1 MGRTA
6 SARNLLLSTNPRYAF
21 ETAAADAA
29 RVQARRRK
37 GSGDFAT
44 TLAITVGLLNLVCV
58 VVAAGGSTLVDG
70 NDLARA
76 AIERNGPGIIT
87 SYRFTTL
94 AVGLM
99 LVGLGIRTA
108 AASASDTAT
117 LPSRQAYLQAALYGL
132 NAAGIA
138 LLAWWTAWIFV

>member
-6 SARNLLLSTNPRYAF
+6 SARNLVLSTNPRYTF
-21 ETAAADAA
+21 ELATADAA

-44 TLAITVGLLNLVCV
+44 TLAITVGLLNVICV
-58 VVAAGGSTLVDG
+58 AVAASSSTLVDG
-70 NDLARA
+70 NDLART
-76 AIERNGPGIIT
+76 AIERNGPSIIA
-87 SYRFTTL
+87 SYRWTTL
-94 AVGLM
+94 VVGLM
-99 LVGLGIRTA
+99 LVALGIRSA
-108 AASASDTAT
+108 VASARDAAT
-117 LPSRQAYLQAALYGL
+117 LPTSQAYVRAALAGL